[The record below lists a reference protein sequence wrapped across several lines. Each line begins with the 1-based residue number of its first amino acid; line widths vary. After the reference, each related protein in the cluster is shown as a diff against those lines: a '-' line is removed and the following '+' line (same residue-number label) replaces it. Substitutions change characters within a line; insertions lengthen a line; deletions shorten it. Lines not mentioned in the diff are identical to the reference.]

1 MIQRRDFLKHSLL
14 FSAVISCGIK
24 FISFPVAATGV
35 NWNRTLILLELK
47 GGNDGLNTVVPYS
60 DENYY
65 DLRPTLGIKREKVIQ
80 ISDKVGFHPAL
91 LDLQSLWANK
101 EMAIIQGVGYP
112 DPNLSHFRGI
122 NIWNSASDAADFVD
136 DGWITRLFS
145 EDRPGSEFAAD
156 GVNLAGNSAGAII
169 GNKAKLITLGKKPDK
184 TLKHASQIQPGRSQT
199 ANKALGHII
208 KQRRDLKKA
217 SNNII
222 KTQIKNI
229 GLPNVFSQTD
239 LGIQFQTAARLLIAG
254 VKVPVIK
261 LMIGGFDTHA
271 GQEPIHSQLL
281 REVSSTVT
289 TFAKVMKSNNLWN
302 NVAIMSYSEFG
313 RRVAENNSSGTDHGT
328 AAPQFVFGGKVKGG
342 LYGNQPRLNNLENK
356 NLKYQIHFREIY
368 ASVARDWWGMEAKF
382 IKEKSL
388 NLFSK

>member
-1 MIQRRDFLKHSLL
+1 MMQRREFLKHSVL
-14 FSAVISCGIK
+14 FSAAISSGIK
-24 FISFPVAATGV
+24 FIPAPAYAGGV

-47 GGNDGLNTVVPYS
+47 GGNDGLNTVIPYS

-65 DLRPTLGIKREKVIQ
+65 ELRPTLGIKRDKVIQ

-91 LDLQSLWANK
+91 LDLQSLWASN

-122 NIWNSASDAADFVD
+122 NIWNSASDATDFVD
-136 DGWITRLFS
+136 DGWITRLFL
-145 EDRPGSEFAAD
+145 EARPGSEFAAD
-156 GVNLAGNSAGAII
+156 GVNLGRNSAGAII

-184 TLKHASQIQPGRSQT
+184 TLKQASRIRPGKSQT
-199 ANKALGHII
+199 ANKALGHIL
-208 KQRRDLKKA
+208 KQRRDLRGA
-217 SNNII
+217 ADNII
-222 KTQIKNI
+222 ETQIKNI
-229 GLPNVFSQTD
+229 ILPDVFPQTD
-239 LGIQFQTAARLLIAG
+239 LGIQFQTAARLLMAA

-261 LMIGGFDTHA
+261 LMISGFDTHA
-271 GQEPIHSQLL
+271 EQELQHSQLL
-281 REVSSTVT
+281 SEVSLNVA

-302 NVAIMSYSEFG
+302 NIAIMSYSEFG

-342 LYGNQPRLNNLENK
+342 LYGDQPQLNNLENE
-356 NLKYQIHFREIY
+356 NLKHQLHFREIY
-368 ASVARDWWGMEAKF
+368 ASIARDWWGIKAKF

-388 NLFSK
+388 NLFS

>member
-14 FSAVISCGIK
+14 LSATISSGIK
-24 FISFPVAATGV
+24 FIPSQAYADEV

-47 GGNDGLNTVVPYS
+47 GGNDGLNTVIPFS
-60 DENYY
+60 DESYY
-65 DLRPTLGIKREKVIQ
+65 ELRPSLGVKRDKVIQ
-80 ISDKVGFHPAL
+80 ISDKIGIHPAL
-91 LDLQSLWANK
+91 LELGSLWANK

-122 NIWNSASDAADFVD
+122 NIWNSASDAGDFVD
-136 DGWITRLFS
+136 DGWIARLFS
-145 EDRPGSEFAAD
+145 EARPGSEFAAD
-156 GVNLAGNSAGAII
+156 GINLGGNSAGAII

-184 TLKHASQIQPGRSQT
+184 TLKQASRIQPGSSQT
-199 ANKALGHII
+199 VNKALGHIL
-208 KQRRDLKKA
+208 KQRRDLRGA
-217 SNNII
+217 SDNII
-222 KTQIKNI
+222 ETQIKNI
-229 GLPNVFSQTD
+229 SLPGVFPQTN
-239 LGIQFQTAARLLIAG
+239 LGIQFQTAARLLMAG

-271 GQEPIHSQLL
+271 EQEPLHSDLL
-281 REVSSTVT
+281 SEISSNIA
-289 TFAKVMKSNNLWN
+289 TFATVMKSSNLWN

-342 LYGNQPRLNNLENK
+342 LYGNQPQLNNLENE
-356 NLKYQIHFREIY
+356 NLKHQLHFREIY
-368 ASVARDWWGMEAKF
+368 ASVARDWWGMKAKF

-388 NLFSK
+388 NLFS